1 MKWPCGVINLSNIQ
15 IVLLKMTSTFH
26 RLGRLVFK
34 EINQYGS
41 IPPFKGSLIHRS
53 VRQKIHPVWDGVGK
67 DPFYLFLDAVDDSH
81 PSVFVF
87 FVSF

>member
-1 MKWPCGVINLSNIQ
+1 
-15 IVLLKMTSTFH
+15 MTSTFH

-53 VRQKIHPVWDGVGK
+53 VRQKIHLVWDGVGK

-81 PSVFVF
+81 PSVFFCLFLIQDV
-87 FVSF
+87 VDIDWQLWKHPPN